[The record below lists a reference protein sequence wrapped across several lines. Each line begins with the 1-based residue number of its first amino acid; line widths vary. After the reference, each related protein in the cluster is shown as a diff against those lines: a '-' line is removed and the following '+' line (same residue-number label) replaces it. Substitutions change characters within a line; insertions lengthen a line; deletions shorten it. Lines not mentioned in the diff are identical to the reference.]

1 MTKRTKL
8 GILRRLRMRVV
19 PMALAALLAVSAA
32 GCGKVVFVTGL
43 DRDELFNVGDQSS
56 SLQEPL

>member
-19 PMALAALLAVSAA
+19 PMAFAALLAVSAA
-32 GCGKVVFVTGL
+32 GCGKVVFV
-43 DRDELFNVGDQSS
+43 DRKSVV
-56 SLQEPL
+56 